1 MSEKKIITPEAP
13 ELSPE
18 ETKHAFETLN
28 KKNTALFSRVVRSN
42 TDPAIPGQHIGLIT
56 FVPAS
61 GAVPSKDGIFGYCKL
76 RGNFQTS
83 DDASHHAKDL
93 ISKIDSYHPIMHT
106 LVGGF
111 FPLWDDTSKVPVDTE
126 EINVLNKDI
135 DETISNNIKKIKQ
148 TDEQQIREIREREK
162 KLLEESRRDPK
173 DIDPLEIYIE
183 TRVKYAQL
191 CWGYNEHGKK
201 RDEIKKVASKTLTE
215 IQEFDNSNPSLS
227 KQFLKKYMDA
237 RADAGIKETDSE
249 GEKNFIAFLG
259 DKQLNI
265 DWESHE

>member
-13 ELSPE
+13 ELSHE
-18 ETKHAFETLN
+18 ETKIAFETLN
-28 KKNTALFSRVVRSN
+28 QTNTNLFPRIIRSN
-42 TDPAIPGQHIGLIT
+42 MDPSIPGQHIGLVT
-56 FVPAS
+56 FIPAPD
-61 GAVPSKDGIFGYCKL
+61 AIPSKDGTYGRLKL
-76 RGNFQTS
+76 RGNFSTS
-83 DDASHHAKDL
+83 DSASLHAKDL
-93 ISKIDSYHPIMHT
+93 ISKIDSYHPVMHV

-111 FPLWDDTSKVPVDTE
+111 FPLWGDLSKVPVENE
-126 EINVLNKDI
+126 EINVLNKETE
-135 DETISNNIKKIKQ
+135 ETISNSIKKIKQ

-173 DIDPLEIYIE
+173 DIDPIELYIE

-201 RDEIKKVASKTLTE
+201 REEIKKVAAKTLKE
-215 IQEFDNSNPSLS
+215 IQEFDETKPELS
-227 KQFLKKYMDA
+227 RQFLKKYMDA

-265 DWESHE
+265 DWDSCE